1 MHLKR
6 NGCQRQNISE
16 RDRGQAE
23 WFLGLFFLLVLAV
36 LMNTLLTLASW
47 RSTAGYLED
56 ALAMSNL
63 ASALID
69 LEEYGKSH
77 RVVIADASAAYD
89 IYVDAV
95 RDNLGLDD
103 NWECS
108 NRTLIA
114 GPVEIVDYIVY
125 NVDQKRVN
133 AIRIG
138 RDGQVSERWSGA
150 RGAVKA
156 PNGAT
161 VECTGVYS
169 EICFDVEGFAGIT
182 VQAHKGKLVDIVS
195 ENKEESREESG
206 DTEGGDT

>member
-1 MHLKR
+1 MHLRK
-6 NGCQRQNISE
+6 NGCQRRSISA

-23 WFLGLFFLLVLAV
+23 WVLGLFFLLVLAI
-36 LMNTLLTLASW
+36 LMNTMLTLAAW

-77 RVVIADASAAYD
+77 RVVIADAPAAYD

-95 RDNLGLDD
+95 RDNLSLDD
-103 NWECS
+103 NWECAS
-108 NRTLIA
+108 RTLIA

-125 NVDQKRVN
+125 NVDQNRVK

-138 RDGQVSERWSGA
+138 RDGKISERWSGA
-150 RGAVKA
+150 RGVVKA
-156 PNGAT
+156 PNGVT
-161 VECTGVYS
+161 VEYTGVYS
-169 EICFDVEGFAGIT
+169 EICFDVEGFAGVT
-182 VQAHKGKLVDIVS
+182 VQAHKGKLVDVAS
-195 ENKEESREESG
+195 EREEHREESK
-206 DTEGGDT
+206 DKGGSET

>member
-1 MHLKR
+1 MYLKKK
-6 NGCQRQNISE
+6 GCQRLNINA

-23 WFLGLFFLLVLAV
+23 WVVGLFFLLVLAI

-47 RSTAGYLED
+47 RSAAGYLED

-77 RVVIADASAAYD
+77 RVVIADAEAAYD

-95 RDNLGLDD
+95 QDNLNLDN
-103 NWECS
+103 NWECA
-108 NRTLIA
+108 NRALIA

-125 NVDQKRVN
+125 NVEQNRVN

-138 RDGQVSERWSGA
+138 RDGRVSERWSGMQ
-150 RGAVKA
+150 GAVQA
-156 PNGAT
+156 PNGVT
-161 VECTGVYS
+161 VEHTGVYS
-169 EICFDVEGFAGIT
+169 ELRFDVKGFGGIT
-182 VQAHKGKLVDIVS
+182 VQAHKGKLVDIV
-195 ENKEESREESG
+195 NKEERKKDE
-206 DTEGGDT
+206 DR

>member
-1 MHLKR
+1 MHLRK
-6 NGCQRQNISE
+6 NGCPQRNTNVK
-16 RDRGQAE
+16 DRGQAE
-23 WFLGLFFLLVLAV
+23 WVLGLFFLLVLAV
-36 LMNTLLTLASW
+36 LMNTMLTLASW

-56 ALAMSNL
+56 ALAVSNL

-95 RDNLGLDD
+95 RENLGLDD
-103 NWECS
+103 NWECA

-125 NVDQKRVN
+125 NVDQNRVN
-133 AIRIG
+133 AFRVG
-138 RDGQVSERWSGA
+138 RDGRVSERWSGA

-156 PNGAT
+156 PNGVM
-161 VECTGVYS
+161 VEYTGVYS
-169 EICFDVEGFAGIT
+169 EICFDVEGFAGVS
-182 VQAHKGKLVDIVS
+182 VQAHMGRLVDIAS
-195 ENKEESREESG
+195 ESEEGREI
-206 DTEGGDT
+206 